1 MPQLQNLWGGIF
13 RYFLPV
19 KKHVHKNTCA
29 SWCLSESCPRGSE
42 PAHYLTRWK
51 LELESKYQ
59 AVILC
64 QWRQQISWEDK
75 SIAFEL
81 LSISWTAWFSHWY
94 LHQLCRALFTC
105 SWSSKCKCWVWQC
118 SLLHA
123 EKEKMV
129 LRERMRLLQAWK
141 IEETV
146 LHMIKASYC
155 LVLLYTMSLRSVSQR
170 SHYSLW
176 ILIVFGDVDCLL
188 HQARAWLSLKAI
200 EKSFFKTL
208 KFLFLQDGFN
218 QSYVK

>member
-1 MPQLQNLWGGIF
+1 MSVRELSQRF
-13 RYFLPV
+13 RACTLPD
-19 KKHVHKNTCA
+19 KMEAWTG
-29 SWCLSESCPRGSE
+29 E
-42 PAHYLTRWK
+42 
-51 LELESKYQ
+51 
-59 AVILC
+59 
-64 QWRQQISWEDK
+64 QISSCYPVPMKAADQLRGQIHCLWVAQHFLD
-75 SIAFEL
+75 SLIF
-81 LSISWTAWFSHWY
+81 HWY